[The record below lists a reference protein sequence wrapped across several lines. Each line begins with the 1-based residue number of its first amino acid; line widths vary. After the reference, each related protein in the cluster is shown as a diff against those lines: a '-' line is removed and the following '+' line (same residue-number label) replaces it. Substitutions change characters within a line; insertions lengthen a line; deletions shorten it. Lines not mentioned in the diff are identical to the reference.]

1 MFLATQCFLLPAPAP
16 PHTLSLSLSSA
27 PPTAVHAVF
36 FMEELRRSIASF
48 L

>member
-1 MFLATQCFLLPAPAP
+1 VVWACREEGGAYCLQRCGEVKGLY
-16 PHTLSLSLSSA
+16 
-27 PPTAVHAVF
+27 TAVHAVF